1 LEEIQAKEKEV
12 LRLQA
17 IEEKQRLI
25 REKKEKKAQE
35 KAMAL
40 LIALQ

>member
-35 KAMAL
+35 RAMEL
-40 LIALQ
+40 LIAV